1 LGEDVAVCLTTTTI
15 ATLAILFVSIPYTRL
30 LGMVPDGQDVREKDP
45 MFFFEAYEAMLFVA
59 MASLKKML
67 LRLESLD
74 FGERDER

>member
-1 LGEDVAVCLTTTTI
+1 
-15 ATLAILFVSIPYTRL
+15 
-30 LGMVPDGQDVREKDP
+30 MVPDGQDVREKDP